1 MPDSSS
7 RLPTGLPVPA
17 FSAPTGPGATDA
29 AGALAISSPMPAAV
43 LHGAS
48 STPLPPWARR
58 SLIGGVCLAHLAG
71 AWGLM
76 QIASVR
82 EAVAEVA
89 PLVVDFIAA
98 PPPAPPT
105 PPPPPPK
112 VVPRTLPP
120 PPAPVIATTPVAE
133 AAPAAMVVPPP
144 PAEPPAPPAEPAAPP
159 APPAPPVARTIPST
173 AVSYLEPPAPV
184 YPLAS
189 RRLQEQGEV
198 LIKVEIGTDGRAR
211 QVLVSRSSGSPRLD
225 NAALTA
231 VRAARFKPYTENGV
245 PLVVWTTVPIQF
257 ELENKS

>member
-1 MPDSSS
+1 
-7 RLPTGLPVPA
+7 
-17 FSAPTGPGATDA
+17 
-29 AGALAISSPMPAAV
+29 MPA
-43 LHGAS
+43 
-48 STPLPPWARR
+48 WAGRG
-58 SLIGGVCLAHLAG
+58 LIVVVVVAHVGG

-89 PLVVDFIAA
+89 PLVVDFITA
-98 PPPAPPT
+98 PPPAPPK
-105 PPPPPPK
+105 PPPPAPA
-112 VVPRTLPP
+112 VVPRRLPP
-120 PPAPVIATTPVAE
+120 PPAPVMATPPLAE
-133 AAPAAMVVPPP
+133 PAAAAMVVPPP
-144 PAEPPAPPAEPAAPP
+144 PAEPPTPAEPPAPP
-159 APPAPPVARTIPST
+159 APPAPAPPPVRTIPAT

-198 LIKVEIGTDGRAR
+198 LLKVEIGVDGRAR
-211 QVLVSRSSGSPRLD
+211 QVLVSRSSGSSRLD

>member
-7 RLPTGLPVPA
+7 RLPSEPPALP
-17 FSAPTGPGATDA
+17 APCATDA
-29 AGALAISSPMPAAV
+29 AGVLAMPSPMARA
-43 LHGAS
+43 LLQGSS

-58 SLIGGVCLAHLAG
+58 GLVGGVALAHIAG
-71 AWGLM
+71 AWGLL
-76 QIASVR
+76 QIAAVR
-82 EAVAEVA
+82 DAVAEVA
-89 PLVVDFIAA
+89 PLVVEFVAA
-98 PPPAPPT
+98 PPPPAPVA

-112 VVPRTLPP
+112 IVPRVVPP
-120 PPAPVIATTPVAE
+120 PPAPVIATAPTPAP
-133 AAPAAMVVPPP
+133 APAAMVVPPP
-144 PAEPPAPPAEPAAPP
+144 PAEPAPPPAEPPAPA

-189 RRLQEQGEV
+189 RRMQEQGEV
-198 LIKVEIGTDGRAR
+198 LIKVEIGADGRAR
-211 QVLVSRSSGSPRLD
+211 QLTVSRSSGSPRLD